1 MAMTTEQTRHSWTP
15 EAVRQLGATT
25 DVETAASIIG
35 IGRTLAYELVRADE
49 FPVRLIR
56 IRGRIRVPVAE
67 LRALLGTAD

>member
-1 MAMTTEQTRHSWTP
+1 MTTPQVRQSWTP

-25 DVETAASIIG
+25 DVETAALILG

-56 IRGRIRVPVAE
+56 IRRRIRVPVAD
-67 LRALLGTAD
+67 LLALLGATG